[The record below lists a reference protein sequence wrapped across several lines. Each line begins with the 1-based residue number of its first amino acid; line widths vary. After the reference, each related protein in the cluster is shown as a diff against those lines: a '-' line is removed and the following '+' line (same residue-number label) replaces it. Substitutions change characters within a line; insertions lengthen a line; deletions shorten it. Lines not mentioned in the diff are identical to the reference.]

1 VTNDLTFQG
10 EATVLQMLLAELLSP
25 RKSELTVTDLDARQ
39 QFAMSATYF
48 LLDVRGRVSI
58 ERFATFTLSRILQ
71 QLTRET
77 EQRYITYSGQVR
89 GRLNWS
95 QTIKARYSGDYDPTR
110 YVCRE
115 VKRRYDT
122 LENQLLKQVVEDI
135 YACLMAVPPVMRQGA
150 CYYPVRQTGR
160 YRPVATAVRLGRIET
175 ALNQARYNVR
185 FREIT
190 RPDVISPDHL
200 RAAELSR
207 QEEYADV
214 ALLYRHYQALLTSPT
229 RWQAL
234 AHTGRRVLP
243 LPARTDADGALW
255 LQLGA
260 AILKGELSEGV
271 QDA

>member
-1 VTNDLTFQG
+1 VADDLTFQG
-10 EATVLQMLLAELLSP
+10 ETAVLHRLLAELLSS
-25 RKSELTVTDLDARQ
+25 RKSELAVADLEARQ
-39 QFAMSATYF
+39 QFAMGATYF
-48 LLDVRGRVSI
+48 LLDVGEQVSI
-58 ERFATFTLSRILQ
+58 ERFATFTLGRILQ

-77 EQRYITYSGQVR
+77 EQRYVTYSGQVR

-95 QTIKARYSGDYDPTR
+95 QTIKARYSQDYDPTR

-135 YACLMAVPPVMRQGA
+135 YACLLAVPPVMRQGA
-150 CYYPVRQTGR
+150 CYYPLRQIGR
-160 YRPVATAVRLGRIET
+160 YRPVATAIRLGRIET

-190 RPDVISPDHL
+190 PPDVISPDHL
-200 RAAELSR
+200 RAAEMSR
-207 QEEYADV
+207 QEEYAEV
-214 ALLYRHYQALLTSPT
+214 ALLYRHYQALITSPT
-229 RWQAL
+229 RWQAV
-234 AHTGRRVLP
+234 AHAGRRALP
-243 LPARTDADGALW
+243 LPARTDAEGALW

-260 AILKGELSEGV
+260 AILKGELSKGG

>member
-1 VTNDLTFQG
+1 M
-10 EATVLQMLLAELLSP
+10 VLHALLGELLSV
-25 RKSELTVTDLDARQ
+25 RKSEWAVSSLDARQ
-39 QFAMSATYF
+39 QFAIAATYF
-48 LLDVRGRVSI
+48 LLDVRERASI
-58 ERFATFTLSRILQ
+58 ERFATFTLGRILQ

-77 EQRYITYSGQVR
+77 EQRYVTYSGQVR

-95 QTIKARYSGDYDPTR
+95 QTIKARYSQDYDPTR

-122 LENQLLKQVVEDI
+122 PENQLLKRLVEDVH
-135 YACLMAVPPVMRQGA
+135 ACVLAVPPVMRKGA
-150 CYYPVRQTGR
+150 CYYPAREPGR
-160 YRPVATAVRLGRIET
+160 YRPVATAIRLGRIET

-190 RPDVISPDHL
+190 RPDAISADHI

-214 ALLYRHYQALLTSPT
+214 ALLYRHYQALVAAPDH
-229 RWQAL
+229 WQAL
-234 AHTGRRVLP
+234 AHSGRRVLP
-243 LPARTDADGALW
+243 LPARPDADGALW

-260 AILKGELSEGV
+260 AILKGELNEGGPN
-271 QDA
+271 A